1 MADIRI
7 IKTGINVSKILK
19 QLEQYPS
26 DWGVQKEIEG
36 AQQIDPDFHR
46 IEAGVMQLVMGG
58 ISHPD
63 EMVYNT
69 EISIETPAYE
79 RHTEV
84 CLLYTSP
91 SPRDR
96 QKSRMPSS
104 A

>member
-58 ISHPD
+58 ISHPG

-69 EISIETPAYE
+69 EISTCI
-79 RHTEV
+79 
-84 CLLYTSP
+84 
-91 SPRDR
+91 
-96 QKSRMPSS
+96 
-104 A
+104 